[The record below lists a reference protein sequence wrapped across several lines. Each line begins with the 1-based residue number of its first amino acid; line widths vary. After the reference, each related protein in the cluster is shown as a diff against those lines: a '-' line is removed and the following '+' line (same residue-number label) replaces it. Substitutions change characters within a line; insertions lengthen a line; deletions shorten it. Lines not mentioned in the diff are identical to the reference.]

1 MTQQQKLFVVVDPT
15 ADQHI
20 ALERA
25 IIISALRAEKPFICV
40 FVAVDAEATDTR
52 ATNDYLFR
60 DQNWFIEKIR
70 QPLED
75 AGIEYQIDVSWSSEW
90 QESIRQSAKG
100 FGANLI
106 YLPVHAKTTSRF
118 TFTESKWALLKNA
131 PCPVVLI
138 RPDAMAKRKVIIAA
152 VNFQAQRDVQ
162 RELNRK
168 ILEHAKFYA
177 EAYGAELNLINGYLD
192 SMTYPDRGRLVNET
206 GMPADSIYVRNGYT
220 SDVVSALAEE
230 IDADLV
236 IMGTLGQ
243 NGMTTTRRGNTAERL
258 IAALSCDVMV
268 VNHE

>member
-25 IIISALRAEKPFICV
+25 IIISTLRAEKPFVYV
-40 FVAVDAEATDTR
+40 FVAVDPEATDTR
-52 ATNDYLFR
+52 ATNDYVFR
-60 DQNWFIEKIR
+60 DQSWFVDKIR
-70 QPLED
+70 QPLEN
-75 AGIEYQIDVSWSSEW
+75 AGLDYLIEVS
-90 QESIRQSAKG
+90 
-100 FGANLI
+100 
-106 YLPVHAKTTSRF
+106 AKTTSRF
-118 TFTESKWALLKNA
+118 TFTESKWALLKGA
-131 PCPVVLI
+131 HCPVVLI
-138 RPDAMAKRKVIIAA
+138 RPDALAQRKVIIAA

-168 ILEHAKFYA
+168 ILEQAKFYA
-177 EAYGAELNLINGYLD
+177 DAYGADLHLINGYLD

-206 GMPADSIYVRNGYT
+206 GMPVDRIHVKPGYT

-258 IAALSCDVMV
+258 IAALDCDVMV
-268 VNHE
+268 INHE